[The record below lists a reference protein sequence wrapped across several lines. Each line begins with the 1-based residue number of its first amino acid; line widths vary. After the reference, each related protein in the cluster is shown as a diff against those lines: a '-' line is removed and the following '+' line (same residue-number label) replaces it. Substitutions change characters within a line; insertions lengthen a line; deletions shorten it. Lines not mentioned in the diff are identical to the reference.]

1 MKKLDPACFKGY
13 LMAITNQGYVIPC
26 CWCDTPRTLND
37 PEFKKLLRVSNINFY
52 DDLEEMF
59 NNEEW
64 KNFYENLKQH
74 KGPPACMNNC
84 GYEDGSES
92 KSKTKRIYTR
102 YESDGSVKGKRI
114 I

>member
-64 KNFYENLKQH
+64 KN
-74 KGPPACMNNC
+74 
-84 GYEDGSES
+84 
-92 KSKTKRIYTR
+92 
-102 YESDGSVKGKRI
+102 I
-114 I
+114 IKYHTLAFIINKYR